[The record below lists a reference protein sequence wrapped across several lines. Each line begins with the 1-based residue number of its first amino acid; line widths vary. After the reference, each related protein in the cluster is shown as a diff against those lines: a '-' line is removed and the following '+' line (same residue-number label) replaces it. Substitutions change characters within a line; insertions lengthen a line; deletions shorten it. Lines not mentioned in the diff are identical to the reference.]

1 KLGGLL
7 VEGGGEHAGPVRA
20 VIGLGLNVRMPA
32 AVAADIDQPWCDV
45 ASLAPPAPPSRS
57 VLAAALVA
65 RLVPALDQFDREGL
79 EPFLPRHAALDALA
93 GREVEVRMG
102 DALHVGR
109 ALGLAADGA
118 LRVRLDGGERHFHA
132 GEASLRTRA

>member
-1 KLGGLL
+1 
-7 VEGGGEHAGPVRA
+7 
-20 VIGLGLNVRMPA
+20 M
-32 AVAADIDQPWCDV
+32 
-45 ASLAPPAPPSRS
+45 
-57 VLAAALVA
+57 LAAALVA

-79 EPFLPRHAALDALA
+79 EPFLPRRAALDALA

-118 LRVRLDGGERHFHA
+118 LRIRLDGGERHFHA
-132 GEASLRTRA
+132 GEASLRTRAVAA